1 MIRALGLALGDLL
14 EPRVR
19 GVVALVALL
28 TGLAYV
34 VILALL
40 VWGWSAIDASA
51 WVGADLGLGWLG
63 SPAEWVIDAL
73 VWIIEALIGVLGVL
87 LFGAVL
93 WLGFVVVAQNVAGLF
108 LDKVVDA
115 VEALHYPALPPPSQT
130 FRQAIAAGFNLT
142 AMVIG
147 VNLLA
152 LPFYI
157 ALSFLPPLNIALFY
171 LVNGYLFGREYF
183 ETVVYRR
190 EVGQPAS
197 ARWRADRWRWVLAGA
212 VIAFLMTLPVLNFVG
227 PVVGAAFFA
236 HLVHGTGKAKA
247 TARS

>member
-1 MIRALGLALGDLL
+1 MIRALGLAIGDLL

-28 TGLAYV
+28 TGLAYI
-34 VILALL
+34 VIAALL
-40 VWGWSAIDASA
+40 WWGWSHIDVAT
-51 WVGADLGLGWLG
+51 WMGADLGLGWIG
-63 SPAEWVIDAL
+63 TPAEWVVDGV
-73 VWIIEALIGVLGVL
+73 VWVLEAVIGVLGVL
-87 LFGAVL
+87 LFVAVL
-93 WLGFVVVAQNVAGLF
+93 WLGFVVVAQNVAGMF

-115 VEALHYPALPPPSQT
+115 VEALHFPALPPPSQT

-157 ALSFLPPLNIALFY
+157 ALSFLPPLNILLFY

-190 EVGQPAS
+190 EVGQPAL
-197 ARWRADRWRWVLAGA
+197 ARWRAARWRWIAAGA

-227 PVVGAAFFA
+227 PIVGAAFFA
-236 HLVHGTGKAKA
+236 HLVHGP
-247 TARS
+247 ARAPAPRA

>member
-1 MIRALGLALGDLL
+1 MIRAFGLALGDLL

-19 GVVALVALL
+19 GVVALVAAIS
-28 TGLAYV
+28 GLVYV
-34 VILALL
+34 VIGGLL
-40 VWGWSAIDASA
+40 WWAWTGIDVGS
-51 WVGADLGLGWLG
+51 WMGADFGLGWLG
-63 SPAEWVIDAL
+63 APAEWLVDGL
-73 VWIIEALIGVLGVL
+73 VWLLEALIGVLGAL
-87 LFGAVL
+87 LFIAVL

-115 VEALHYPALPPPSQT
+115 VEAMHYPALPPPSQS

-157 ALSFLPPLNIALFY
+157 ALSFLPPLNIVLFY

-190 EVGQPAS
+190 EVGQAAATRWRA
-197 ARWRADRWRWVLAGA
+197 ARWRWIVAGA
-212 VIAFLMTLPVLNFVG
+212 AIAFVMTLPVLNFVG
-227 PVVGAAFFA
+227 PIVGVAFFA
-236 HLVHGTGKAKA
+236 HLVHGPDRAPAST
-247 TARS
+247 